1 MPILVILGITM
12 YIVKLIQHTKKQ
24 QFTMVRIKNLIQM
37 SKASNC
43 NRSNQNYPKEKIDEN
58 ESLVVSNF
66 QVSRSGTSNLI
77 SSFDE
82 EVDTKF
88 EQIPSK
94 LCLPTINISPYAKL
108 YVILGSFCTLW
119 LPFCILWPVKSVSP
133 DLIDP
138 IVYTTTYWM
147 GYAQSFINP
156 ILLLILN
163 KNYRL
168 QTR

>member
-1 MPILVILGITM
+1 MFIKCFHPRFNVSILVIMTITL
-12 YIVKLIQHTKKQ
+12 YIVKLIQQSKKQ
-24 QFTMVRIKNLIQM
+24 QHAMGRIKNLIQM
-37 SKASNC
+37 SKASNSDC
-43 NRSNQNYPKEKIDEN
+43 RRLQPPHHTEEN
-58 ESLVVSNF
+58 ESFVEETDPR
-66 QVSRSGTSNLI
+66 SR
-77 SSFDE
+77 
-82 EVDTKF
+82 
-88 EQIPSK
+88 QAPSK
-94 LCLPTINISPYAKL
+94 PFLPTMTLSPYAKL

-168 QTR
+168 RAKVSS